1 MIRFMMAVAM
11 TCVASASAA
20 FAAGLPRSAP
30 EAQGV
35 SAKGILDFV
44 EAADKQIHFMNSF
57 MLVRHGHVVAEG
69 WWAPYRA
76 TARHELYS
84 LSKSFN
90 STAVGLAISEGKL
103 SLDDRVLKFF
113 PEYAPPHPS
122 ENLKAMRVRDL
133 LRMSC
138 GQDVEANHTDDVPW
152 VKTFLEQPVPLKP
165 GTHFLYNNF
174 GAYMLS
180 AIVQKATGQTVL
192 DFLTPRLF
200 EPLGI
205 ESPTWGTSPQGVSW
219 GASRLAIRTEDIARF
234 GQLYLQNGKW
244 QGKQILPEAWVTG
257 ATTLQTGTGSNPKSD
272 WDQGYCYQFWR
283 CRHGCY
289 RGDGMYGQLCIVMP
303 HQDTVVAITGCVEEM
318 QPELDLVWDKLL
330 PAMKDAPLPPDEF
343 ADARLAERLKHL
355 SLPTVVTT
363 ATGDA
368 AISGKSF
375 EFPANDLKLKSLRV
389 EPTDGAVMLRMRI
402 ADTDYAIPCTS
413 DKWRDCEASWGRYEK
428 QPAAATGGWTAA
440 DTFSAK
446 LSFYETTYFYSF
458 TLKFGGDKVELTSA
472 INLGDDRAPV
482 RLTGKAVARR

>member
-1 MIRFMMAVAM
+1 MVVAITAASGSAV
-11 TCVASASAA
+11 

-35 SAKGILDFV
+35 SAAGILDFV
-44 EAADKQIHFMNSF
+44 DAADKQIHFINSF

-76 TARHELYS
+76 DARHELYS
-84 LSKSFN
+84 LSKSFT
-90 STAVGLAISEGKL
+90 STAIGLAISEGKL
-103 SLDDRVLKFF
+103 SLDDHVLQFF

-122 ENLKAMRVRDL
+122 ENLRAMRVRDL

-138 GQDVEANHTDDVPW
+138 GQEVEGEHTDDVPW
-152 VKTFLEQPVPLKP
+152 AKTFLELPVPFKP

-174 GAYMLS
+174 GTYMLS
-180 AIVQKATGQTVL
+180 AIVQKATGQTTL

-205 ESPTWGTSPQGVSW
+205 EHATWGTSPQGVSW

-244 QGKQILPEAWVTG
+244 NGKQIVPEAWVKA

-283 CRHGCY
+283 CQHDCF

-303 HQDTVVAITGCVEEM
+303 KQDAVVAITGCVEEM

-330 PAMKDAPLPPDEF
+330 PAMKDAALPPDGA
-343 ADARLAERLKHL
+343 ADARLVDRLQHL
-355 SLPTVVTT
+355 SMPPITS
-363 ATGDA
+363 TGAEDA
-368 AISGKSF
+368 AVFGKKF
-375 EFPANDLKLKSLRV
+375 EFPTNELKLKSLRI
-389 EPTDGAVMLRMRI
+389 EPTDDAVMLRMHI
-402 ADTDYAIPCTS
+402 GDTDFAIPCTS
-413 DKWRDCEASWGRYEK
+413 GKWRDCKATLGRYEN

-446 LSFYETTYFYSF
+446 LSFYETTYFYSL
-458 TLKFGGDKVELTSA
+458 TMKFGGDKVELTSQ
-472 INLGDDRAPV
+472 INLGDDRTPV
-482 RLTGKAVARR
+482 RLSGMATAASQ